1 MTDMTEVQKPP
12 AYLRKEL
19 LGKCIGE
26 IFESKGFRRESM
38 RQFLLLAERNEN
50 KYIIGVKAFVSIR
63 KRDVNDVTVISAT
76 NELVK
81 LSLYPHDGRI
91 PILVIVGCISEE
103 VRKQLCQNFKSL
115 VILDICNLLH
125 MVRENVELRNKFVS
139 QLPFPVDDL
148 KPAEPNFDVPEA
160 DGKVDLL
167 KEKPSDGEIQLL
179 EKWTPRKDKGKAYEA
194 LCVSVLTKLFSD
206 DLYFYPPQ
214 TTSNEGLFRFDLI
227 CKIKSKGVEFWEMA
241 EQYFRSK
248 YIVFEFKD
256 YQEPI
261 TQKEIFTTVKYLYPK
276 ALRSVAI
283 MCCSN
288 GIDDHAN
295 RAIRGIL
302 REEGKLII
310 ALSNDDLIEMLRNK
324 QRGIDPAEHLSGKL
338 DELLI
343 SLEK

>member
-1 MTDMTEVQKPP
+1 MTEVQKTP

-26 IFESKGFRRESM
+26 ILESYGFHRESM
-38 RQFLLLAERNEN
+38 QQFLLLAERDGQ
-50 KYIIGVKAFVSIR
+50 KYVIGVKAFVTVG
-63 KRDVNDVTVISAT
+63 KRDVNNATVVAAT

-81 LSLYPHDGRI
+81 MTIHPHVGRI
-91 PILVIVGCISEE
+91 PILVVVGCISESI
-103 VRKQLCQNFKSL
+103 RNQLSQNFKSL

-125 MVRENVELRNKFVS
+125 MVQGNAELSNKFVS
-139 QLPFPVDDL
+139 QLPFSVDDL

-167 KEKPSDGEIQLL
+167 KEKPSDEDIQLL

-194 LCVSVLTKLFSD
+194 LCTRVLTKLFSNE
-206 DLYFYPPQ
+206 LYFYPPQ
-214 TTSNEGLFRFDLI
+214 TVSNDGLFRFDLI
-227 CKIKSKGVEFWEMA
+227 CKIKSKNVEFWEMA

-256 YQEPI
+256 YREPI

-288 GIDDHAN
+288 GIDDHAD

-310 ALSNDDLIEMLRNK
+310 ALSNEDLIEMLRK
-324 QRGIDPAEHLSGKL
+324 KTARH
-338 DELLI
+338 
-343 SLEK
+343 

>member
-1 MTDMTEVQKPP
+1 MTEVQKTP

-26 IFESKGFRRESM
+26 ILQVYGFYRESM
-38 RQFLLLAERNEN
+38 QQFPLLAKRDGQ
-50 KYIIGVKAFVSIR
+50 KYAIGVKAFVAVG
-63 KRDVNDVTVISAT
+63 KRDVNNATVMAAT

-81 LSLYPHDGRI
+81 MTIFPHKGRI
-91 PILVIVGCISEE
+91 PILVVVGCISDS
-103 VRKQLCQNFKSL
+103 VRNQLSQNFKSL

-125 MVRENVELRNKFVS
+125 MVQGNAELRNKFVS
-139 QLPFPVDDL
+139 QLPFSVDDL
-148 KPAEPNFDVPEA
+148 KPAEPNFDVPKA

-167 KEKPSDGEIQLL
+167 KEKPSDEDIQLL
-179 EKWTPRKDKGKAYEA
+179 ETWEPRKDKGKAYEE
-194 LCVSVLTKLFSD
+194 LCVRVLTKLFSN

-214 TTSNEGLFRFDLI
+214 TISNEGLFRFDLI